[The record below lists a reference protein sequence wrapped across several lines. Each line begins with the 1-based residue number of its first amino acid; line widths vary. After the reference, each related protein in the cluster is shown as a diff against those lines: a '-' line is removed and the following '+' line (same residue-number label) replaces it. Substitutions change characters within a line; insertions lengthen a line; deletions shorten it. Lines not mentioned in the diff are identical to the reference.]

1 MTDFPILDTVR
12 HKHGQ
17 HDWHNHPAA
26 EYAEHQQPID
36 NEVISDLPPKW
47 SQPLTPIGSS
57 GAAVA
62 PASGVL
68 HASETGVE
76 PRYEPALGLD
86 QCPAMTD
93 AFTVGDGERL
103 IGMRC
108 TRRAGHLEGLD
119 VLGGAYPGLEPRLH
133 AITTNKLMF
142 CWTDDE
148 LYCARYR
155 NLRLEQEGPV
165 PSLHTEPTGKAEA
178 ETAWLD
184 NNGRVWVESGA
195 TGSRKLHLAGWAN
208 GIDVIHPDDGDH
220 RDRMTPL
227 YAPLDWADQD
237 DDEIDFMV
245 AKMWHE
251 TLTDVLTQA
260 GIEPA
265 GGGPFP
271 SWHEVPHTDKVIAAR
286 VAHHVYRVLNVT
298 FIKLRLGIP
307 ETVHD
312 HDNIAEQLGKTIRER
327 DSLARRLNVRFE
339 ELEKERGRLI
349 AVDLAARGF
358 WNDLQTILGNSGH
371 PYWSPALDAVAA
383 LTSQPAASAAGRP
396 DSYVPEKHTW
406 SQPRP
411 GVFVC
416 LECPRTTP
424 PDDEHGECAPWP
436 CPGALE
442 GKPALA
448 HYNEYWPVGTRVQ
461 FRPNGVG
468 DWTDS
473 NTITPVWLGRDLQP
487 YVSVAAYPPQAG
499 AAVKIGDLRK
509 IYNDGDG
516 DDSGPLE
523 PLGAVEQ
530 LDRYGM

>member
-17 HDWHNHPAA
+17 HDWHYHPAA

-47 SQPLTPIGSS
+47 SEPLTAIGSS
-57 GAAVA
+57 GAAAGQAWTVPVF
-62 PASGVL
+62 PAGIGV
-68 HASETGVE
+68 
-76 PRYEPALGLD
+76 GLQ
-86 QCPAMTD
+86 QCPEMTD
-93 AFTVGDGERL
+93 L
-103 IGMRC
+103 IVAADEMLKAVRC
-108 TRRAGHLEGLD
+108 TLPVGHP
-119 VLGGAYPGLEPRLH
+119 GGDPHIH
-133 AITTNKLMF
+133 AVSSSKATRV
-142 CWTDDE
+142 WTDDE
-148 LYCARYR
+148 LFCTKYR
-155 NLRLEQEGPV
+155 ALRLEQEGPV
-165 PSLHTEPTGKAEA
+165 PSLHTEPTGKPEA

-184 NNGRVWVESGA
+184 NNGRIWVESGIA
-195 TGSRKLHLAGWAN
+195 GRRKLHLAGWLD
-208 GIDVIHPDDGDH
+208 GIDVIVDGEDR
-220 RDRMTPL
+220 RDGMTPL
-227 YAPLDWADQD
+227 YAPLIWADED

-307 ETVHD
+307 ENVHD

-358 WNDLQTILGNSGH
+358 WNDLQTILGNSAH

-416 LECPRTTP
+416 LECPRSTP
-424 PDDEHGECAPWP
+424 PSDEHGECSPWP

-442 GKPALA
+442 EKPALA

-509 IYNDGDG
+509 IYNAGDG